1 MGQFIR
7 DFHVMYFN
15 TLLIILCATTAFA
28 RPQDNDEDRHT
39 PLDKN
44 TKDQSKIVNH
54 IKELTNNVVAQE
66 QEDVKVGDLQR
77 PLEFYDTV
85 IKAGETTTTTTTT
98 TTTRRTTTTTTTT
111 TTQATTEELGI
122 LPRIVN
128 GITSAI
134 GTIFNGG
141 SILGA
146 AGGNPLF
153 GSIAIGRKKREIK
166 TDLQILRERLIRTGR
181 DRDETD
187 MIRNAVDAALEQL
200 ELRKEADQL
209 TDMKQIKEEI
219 FLEIAKRLEEEKIKR
234 QNTIEIKD
242 LRPLGL
248 ASRP

>member
-1 MGQFIR
+1 MG
-7 DFHVMYFN
+7 
-15 TLLIILCATTAFA
+15 CSTAVFA
-28 RPQDNDEDRHT
+28 RPQAEKRPHR

-54 IKELTNNVVAQE
+54 IKELINNVVAQE
-66 QEDVKVGDLQR
+66 QEEVKVGNLQR

-85 IKAGETTTTTTTT
+85 IKAGE

-166 TDLQILRERLIRTGR
+166 TDLQILRERLI
-181 DRDETD
+181 
-187 MIRNAVDAALEQL
+187 
-200 ELRKEADQL
+200 
-209 TDMKQIKEEI
+209 
-219 FLEIAKRLEEEKIKR
+219 
-234 QNTIEIKD
+234 
-242 LRPLGL
+242 
-248 ASRP
+248 